1 MDGNWF
7 ICTKSDREVTASIC
21 ITQDVNSFTQNWQRR
36 LHKRFLG
43 LLLFVYMSW
52 QLHKCTLISFCAH
65 FCMNFWLK
73 KKAFHFEYE
82 IFCAFT
88 KLSLPL
94 FFLFRCAVS
103 LFISNNPL
111 SLTRWIYNK
120 HLWRSAIQGCLGVPG
135 MHWKKSSVQYFG
147 TFCLATLFLSVTH
160 GNWGGMDIIIYSTN
174 LAFMFTCMNVT

>member
-1 MDGNWF
+1 MDRNWF

-21 ITQDVNSFTQNWQRR
+21 ITQDVNSLTQNWQRR

-65 FCMNFWLK
+65 FCMNFWFL

-94 FFLFRCAVS
+94 FFLFVCCAVS

-120 HLWRSAIQGCLGVPG
+120 HLWRSLSKGAWGFWECIERKAWFSILV
-135 MHWKKSSVQYFG
+135 
-147 TFCLATLFLSVTH
+147 LFV
-160 GNWGGMDIIIYSTN
+160 
-174 LAFMFTCMNVT
+174 